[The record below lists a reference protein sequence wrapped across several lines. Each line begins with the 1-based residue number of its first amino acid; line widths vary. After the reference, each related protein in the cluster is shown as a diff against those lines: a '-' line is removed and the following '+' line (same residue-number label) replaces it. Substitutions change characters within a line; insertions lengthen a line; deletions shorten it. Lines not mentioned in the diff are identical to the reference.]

1 MTDFN
6 AIERLVRFDIDDAFI
21 SERMSMHLN
30 LNMHQ
35 LNLITNF
42 HEAKGVAAIQRS
54 LNFRFMMAVQ
64 RLLQGRTANTSVNI
78 DAYLHSAQN
87 MIECEVFRSLEARL
101 SLIRTSAGAKTLHEA
116 RNLFMAHTRLHPRD
130 GTERISNDDVLG
142 TLFELAD
149 LVRDIHESAT
159 KEIITVDTKYYEYD
173 NIATITWRKLLH
185 NLLNDEV

>member
-1 MTDFN
+1 
-6 AIERLVRFDIDDAFI
+6 
-21 SERMSMHLN
+21 
-30 LNMHQ
+30 
-35 LNLITNF
+35 
-42 HEAKGVAAIQRS
+42 
-54 LNFRFMMAVQ
+54 
-64 RLLQGRTANTSVNI
+64 
-78 DAYLHSAQN
+78 
-87 MIECEVFRSLEARL
+87 
-101 SLIRTSAGAKTLHEA
+101 
-116 RNLFMAHTRLHPRD
+116 MAHTRLHPRD